1 MIRPKPD
8 DRSDAQRERDERI
21 AAEPPLPQP
30 DVAPGVAPL
39 PLEAIL
45 RGRSG
50 HPFAIAGIVENGLV
64 KPLDPTVRLPEHARV
79 IIVAAQGE

>member
-1 MIRPKPD
+1 MICPQPD
-8 DRSDAQRERDERI
+8 DRSDLQRESDERI
-21 AAEPPLPQP
+21 ASE
-30 DVAPGVAPL
+30 APL
-39 PLEAIL
+39 PLPAVPPGTVPLRLEAIL

-79 IIVAAQGE
+79 IIVAARGD